1 MLALVRSVSS
11 LALAC
16 GPAAA
21 LACALVLRTHPQG
34 GELAR
39 FNLATPLFAVSFTH
53 SVLNTQVTDF
63 YEVRGAQVKLV
74 AERFE
79 GDGYGLPAAA
89 QPGERLERDGSG
101 SVLHT
106 QRPVDPLLVRAS
118 RAQRTTLHAGRTQL
132 LADLYEGAILIRPEG
147 CAP

>member
-1 MLALVRSVSS
+1 M
-11 LALAC
+11 
-16 GPAAA
+16 
-21 LACALVLRTHPQG
+21 LVLRTHPQG

-79 GDGYGLPAAA
+79 GDGYGLPASPQA
-89 QPGERLERDGSG
+89 GERLEREGAG

-106 QRPVDPLLVRAS
+106 QRQVDPLLVRVS

>member
-1 MLALVRSVSS
+1 MRAHLLCALGLALGCGPGS
-11 LALAC
+11 ALAC
-16 GPAAA
+16 T
-21 LACALVLRTHPQG
+21 LVLRTHPQG

-39 FNLATPLFAVSFTH
+39 FNLATPLFALSFTH
-53 SVLNTQVTDF
+53 SVLNTRVTDY
-63 YEVRGAQVKLV
+63 YEVRGTQVKLV

-89 QPGERLERDGSG
+89 QPGERLEREGSA

-106 QRPVDPLLVRAS
+106 QRQVDPLLVRAS

-132 LADLYEGAILIRPEG
+132 LAELYEGAILIRPEG
-147 CAP
+147 CTP

>member
-1 MLALVRSVSS
+1 MLALVSSASS

-21 LACALVLRTHPQG
+21 LACTLVLRTHPQG

-63 YEVRGAQVKLV
+63 YEVRGAHVKLV

-79 GDGYGLPAAA
+79 GDGYGLPATA
-89 QPGERLERDGSG
+89 QPGERLEREGGG

-106 QRPVDPLLVRAS
+106 QRQVDPLLVRAS
-118 RAQRTTLHAGRTQL
+118 RMQRTTLHAGRTQL